1 MTPLL
6 SLAGSPVIRVM
17 RTRMTMQLSQWG
29 GRENAKNLE
38 RVDQS
43 LGFGACGVMSWI
55 DGWKSGV
62 WHVACGGSL
71 ENSPIHPPILEN
83 QAEFCPWQL
92 QAPWQ
97 ARCGFYHQW
106 WVGIIHD
113 YWLVSHP
120 HHHHM
125 VVSLIWLNDPN
136 SCSMDVHFNMAVSQW
151 WAWITLNTAK
161 KVNKA

>member
-6 SLAGSPVIRVM
+6 SLAGPPVIRVM

-113 YWLVSHP
+113 YWLVI
-120 HHHHM
+120 
-125 VVSLIWLNDPN
+125 LTIIIWLSLSYD
-136 SCSMDVHFNMAVSQW
+136 SMIPTLAPWMCISTWRWVSDEHE
-151 WAWITLNTAK
+151 
-161 KVNKA
+161 